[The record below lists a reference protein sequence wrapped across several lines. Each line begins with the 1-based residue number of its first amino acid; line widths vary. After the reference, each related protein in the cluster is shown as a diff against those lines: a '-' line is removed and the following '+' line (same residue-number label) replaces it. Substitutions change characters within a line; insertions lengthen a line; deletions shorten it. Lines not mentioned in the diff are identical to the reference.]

1 MQNFPLIMTIAAT
14 LCGALYGDNITPED
28 ADTRTKIKNFLRY
41 ALIWGAVVGTAVY
54 LSQTIAR
61 TMA

>member
-1 MQNFPLIMTIAAT
+1 MQHFPLIMTIVAT
-14 LCGALYGDNITPED
+14 LSGAFYGDHVTPED
-28 ADTRTKIKNFLRY
+28 ADTRTRNKNLLKY

-61 TMA
+61 MMA